1 MRRFIFGLLF
11 GLIAGTVVGVWW
23 LRRIGAFDDPNSLVG
38 SLVVA
43 AREAAAAHEAEL
55 TARFQQQV
63 NHSHAIQ
70 PLNLI
75 PAQQNRR
82 YSARE
87 GFLILDLRLYS

>member
-11 GLIAGTVVGVWW
+11 GLIAGTVVGIWW

-38 SLVVA
+38 SLIAA

-63 NHSHAIQ
+63 NGTAPQRDDDNIY
-70 PLNLI
+70 
-75 PAQQNRR
+75 A
-82 YSARE
+82 
-87 GFLILDLRLYS
+87 

>member
-11 GLIAGTVVGVWW
+11 GLIAGTAVGIWW

-38 SLVVA
+38 SIVAA

-63 NHSHAIQ
+63 NGTAPQ
-70 PLNLI
+70 RDDDNLY
-75 PAQQNRR
+75 A
-82 YSARE
+82 
-87 GFLILDLRLYS
+87 